1 MIHIELTRAELLAA
15 GADCDGLSVFDS
27 LALARW
33 GGDRLRYDWTED
45 RQIWALLCED
55 VRPHVG
61 WLIDVGLLP
70 RIVLPRADLSGAD
83 LSGAYLTGANL
94 SRANL
99 RDADLS
105 WADLSRA
112 NLSRADLSGADLRWA
127 DLRWAYRY
135 SDDPPI
141 PGWTVADCRLQR
153 SA

>member
-1 MIHIELTRAELLAA
+1 VIHIELTRAELLAA

-27 LALARW
+27 LALASW

-45 RQIWALLCED
+45 RQIWALLCVD

-83 LSGAYLTGANL
+83 LSGAYLTGAYLTGANL

-105 WADLSRA
+105 G
-112 NLSRADLSGADLRWA
+112 ADLSGADLRWA

>member
-15 GADCDGLSVFDS
+15 GADCDGLGVFDS

-45 RQIWALLCED
+45 RQIWALLCAD

-70 RIVLPRADLSGAD
+70 RIVLPRADLSDANLTGAD
-83 LSGAYLTGANL
+83 LTGAYLTGANL

-99 RDADLS
+99 TG
-105 WADLSRA
+105 
-112 NLSRADLSGADLRWA
+112 ADLSG
-127 DLRWAYRY
+127 AYRY